1 MVQGDN
7 VFYYMKNVK
16 LVPDTYGMTIE
27 IKMLSAHK
35 GDGTFIKNLKIDEDA
50 LNIIKNGVIVYNQ
63 KEE

>member
-1 MVQGDN
+1 MAQGDS

-35 GDGTFIKNLKIDEDA
+35 GDGTFIKNLKIDDNA
-50 LNIIKNGVIVYNQ
+50 LKIIKNGVIVYNE